1 MTTPASPAITDAAA
15 ADRPAAFFLPVG
27 ADEFDSTI
35 ATCSPWD
42 DTMQH
47 GGPPAAL
54 LARAVERIRPDP
66 EMPIAR
72 LTVDML
78 GPIPQGRIRT
88 EATILRPG
96 KRIELA
102 EAKLWANG
110 KLVVTAT
117 AWRVRRTPGSTHQ
130 AGQVQVPPMPA
141 EQPQR
146 YFPGVGPDW
155 GYGRAVEWRFVHGAY
170 QDRGP
175 ASVWTR
181 LRIPLVLGE
190 ETSPV
195 QHLAVVAD
203 SANGISAE
211 LPLTQWAFIPPSM
224 TLTLGREP
232 AGEWINLSAHSHI
245 ADSGTGF
252 TQGEL
257 FDEAGLVGSV
267 GQPLLVMPR

>member
-1 MTTPASPAITDAAA
+1 MTDPTGTDL
-15 ADRPAAFFLPVG
+15 PAAFFLPVDT
-27 ADEFDSTI
+27 DEFDSTA
-35 ATCSPWD
+35 ATASPWD
-42 DTMQH
+42 ETMQH

-54 LARAVERIRPDP
+54 LARAVERVRPDQD
-66 EMPIAR
+66 MAIAR
-72 LTVDML
+72 LTADML

-88 EATILRPG
+88 EATIVRPG
-96 KRIELA
+96 KRIEMV

-110 KLVVTAT
+110 TLAVTAT
-117 AWRVRRTPGSTHQ
+117 AWRIRRSPGSTQEQ
-130 AGQVQVPPMPA
+130 ASRIPVPALPG

-146 YFPGVGPDW
+146 YFPRASPDW
-155 GYGRAVEWRFVHGAY
+155 GYGRAIEWRFVHGGY
-170 QDRGP
+170 REPGP

-190 ETSPV
+190 ETAPV

-203 SANGISAE
+203 SANGISGE
-211 LPLTQWAFIPPSM
+211 MSPIEWAFIPPTV

-232 AGEWINLSAHSHI
+232 AGEWINLSARSHI

-257 FDEAGLVGSV
+257 FDRAGLVGSV
-267 GQPLLVMPR
+267 EQPLLVMRQ